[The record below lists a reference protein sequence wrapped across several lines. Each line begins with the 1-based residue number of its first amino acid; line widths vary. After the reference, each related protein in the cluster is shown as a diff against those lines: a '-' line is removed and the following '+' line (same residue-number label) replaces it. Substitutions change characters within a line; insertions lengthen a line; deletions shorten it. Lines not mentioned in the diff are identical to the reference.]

1 MKMSARAVVS
11 LGGLAM
17 IIGPFLKWTE
27 TRIGGGLRREGVKL
41 EWSQFFDHSQL
52 ALADSI
58 FLSAGMIIV
67 VLGVVAVLGA
77 FVTPWMSRI
86 AGLVAIALLASSIVD
101 FITEG
106 GVAVGLWLSMAGAI
120 AVVAGSFIRSRASPP
135 TYR

>member
-1 MKMSARAVVS
+1 MRMGSRAVVS

-17 IIGPFLKWTE
+17 IVGPFLKWTE
-27 TRIGGGLRREGVKL
+27 ARIASGLDREGVKL
-41 EWSQFFDHSQL
+41 EWSQFFDHSGL
-52 ALADSI
+52 SLADSI

-67 VLGVVAVLGA
+67 VLGVLALLGA

-101 FITEG
+101 FISEG
-106 GVAVGLWLSMAGAI
+106 GVAVGLWLTMAGAI
-120 AVVAGSFIRSRASPP
+120 AVVAGSFIGSRASPP